1 MMVMRDINQSSRTP
15 DLTRTSARFTKRS
28 DLLDHNWQAIQ
39 AMSETLVFSRSRS
52 TIASLL

>member
-1 MMVMRDINQSSRTP
+1 MMVMRDINQSSGTP